1 MGELFYALLFHT
13 GYPVVLR
20 EKALQVLVLLLTTDK
35 VARKDKVQVLLQ
47 ERDMF
52 CGLVSLIQNSEI
64 FVSSRMLC
72 SLVDIALLTGG
83 GHVNDTVVSCYCVLQ
98 YFFYFADS
106 SSGANALIS
115 LILLAAKCDVTTRLH
130 AAKKVLCNFLTL

>member
-1 MGELFYALLFHT
+1 MLDFFRSLLKPNAKRDQIFLLLFEPDMGELFYALLFHT

-72 SLVDIALLTGG
+72 CLVDIALLTGDL
-83 GHVNDTVVSCYCVLQ
+83 HVNDTVVSCYCVLQ
-98 YFFYFADS
+98 YFFLF
-106 SSGANALIS
+106 
-115 LILLAAKCDVTTRLH
+115 CRL
-130 AAKKVLCNFLTL
+130 VFWC

>member
-1 MGELFYALLFHT
+1 MLDFFRSLLKPNAKRDQIFLLLFEPDMGELFYALLFHT

-83 GHVNDTVVSCYCVLQ
+83 GHVNDALVSCHCVL
-98 YFFYFADS
+98 
-106 SSGANALIS
+106 
-115 LILLAAKCDVTTRLH
+115 R
-130 AAKKVLCNFLTL
+130 

>member
-1 MGELFYALLFHT
+1 MLDFFRSLLKPNAKRDQIFLLLFEPDMGELFYALLFHT

-83 GHVNDTVVSCYCVLQ
+83 
-98 YFFYFADS
+98 
-106 SSGANALIS
+106 
-115 LILLAAKCDVTTRLH
+115 
-130 AAKKVLCNFLTL
+130 